1 MLSKINII
9 LTTFMNNTDNVNDL
23 TNYFF
28 FKEAINTTVKIQEV
42 AEYDIF

>member
-28 FKEAINTTVKIQEV
+28 FKEAIYTTVKIQ
-42 AEYDIF
+42 